1 MNKKLVFVVAI
12 ASIIAVGTAIV
23 WLYQTRRAD
32 YVKSSAQKQFLAAAQ
47 NEFAPG
53 ILTLRDFH
61 VSGKDGF
68 ATVAIAGALVS
79 GQFAV
84 IIDGDAV
91 RTSIDSEFSNAMHQA
106 LRQKLLSMTTVGMS
120 DSDGDVYA
128 AFLPKGVDKKKFGFL
143 DGAGT
148 LQENDEYI
156 FGIGC
161 YDRDCSGDA
170 DAWTINKN
178 TGQMI
183 VAMMD
188 TGEVPEQNKAEAAVN
203 ANPNAPV
210 PPPFKPT
217 TPKFYFYGIPAN
229 KEIPAPLFWWITKR
243 SPAGI
248 NDNSVALKDDEP
260 IDFSWKYTAYEP
272 DQF

>member
-1 MNKKLVFVVAI
+1 MNKKLAFGMGIAIILVVGA
-12 ASIIAVGTAIV
+12 ASV
-23 WLYQTRRAD
+23 WIYQVRHAE
-32 YVKSSAQKQFLAAAQ
+32 YVKAGAQKQFLATMQ
-47 NEFAPG
+47 NEFTPG
-53 ILTLRDFH
+53 ILVLKDFN

-68 ATVAIAGALVS
+68 ATVAVAGAPVS

-84 IIDGDAV
+84 IVDGDAV
-91 RTSIDSEFSNAMHQA
+91 RTSISSEFSNAMHQA
-106 LRQKLLSMTTVGMS
+106 LRQKLLSITSAGMS

-143 DGAGT
+143 DGSGT
-148 LQENDEYI
+148 LQENGEYV

-161 YDRDCSGDA
+161 FDRECRGDA

-178 TGQMI
+178 NGQMI

-188 TGEVPEQNKAEAAVN
+188 TGEAVERSKVIAAVS

-210 PPPFKPT
+210 PLTSKPSIPRIYLYGVPPDK
-217 TPKFYFYGIPAN
+217 K
-229 KEIPAPLFWWITKR
+229 IPAPLFWWITKR
-243 SPAGI
+243 SPEGI
-248 NDNSVALKDDEP
+248 NDKSVDLKNDEP
-260 IDFSWKYTAYEP
+260 IDFSWKYTEYAP

>member
-1 MNKKLVFVVAI
+1 MDKKFVLGVGI
-12 ASIIAVGTAIV
+12 ASIIVVGTASV
-23 WLYQTRRAD
+23 WLYQTKHAE
-32 YVKSSAQKQFLAAAQ
+32 YVKSTAQKQFLAATQ
-47 NEFAPG
+47 NEFTPG
-53 ILTLRDFH
+53 ILVLKDFH

-68 ATVAIAGALVS
+68 ATVAVAGTLVS
-79 GQFAV
+79 GQFVV

-91 RTSIDSEFSNAMHQA
+91 RTSINSEFSNAMHQA
-106 LRQKLLSMTTVGMS
+106 LRQKLLSITSVGMS

-128 AFLPKGVDKKKFGFL
+128 AFLPKGVDKERFGFL
-143 DGAGT
+143 DGSGT
-148 LQENDEYI
+148 LQENEEYV

-161 YDRDCSGDA
+161 FDRECSGDA

-188 TGEVPEQNKAEAAVN
+188 TGEAAEQNKVMAVK

-210 PPPFKPT
+210 PPPSKSS
-217 TPKFYFYGIPAN
+217 TPRIDLYGIPAD
-229 KEIPAPLFWWITKR
+229 KKVPAPLFWWITKR
-243 SPAGI
+243 RPLGI
-248 NDNSVALKDDEP
+248 NDNSVNLKDDEP
-260 IDFSWKYTAYEP
+260 IDFSWKYTEYAP